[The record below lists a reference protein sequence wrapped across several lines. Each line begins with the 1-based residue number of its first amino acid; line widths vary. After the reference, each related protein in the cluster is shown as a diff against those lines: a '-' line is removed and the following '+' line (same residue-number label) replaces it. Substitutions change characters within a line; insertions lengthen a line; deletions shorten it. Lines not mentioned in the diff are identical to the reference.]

1 MELLV
6 TFRHTQA
13 SQALKDHIR
22 DKIVKFDKYLIKPET
37 THVILNVEKDRHSV
51 EINMAEN
58 GHTFLAQSD
67 SHDMYAALDEALT
80 KLERQLKKYKEQ
92 IKEHKGHLPT
102 ARLT

>member
-6 TFRHTQA
+6 TFRHAQ
-13 SQALKDHIR
+13 SSNSLKDHIR
-22 DKIVKFDKYLIKPET
+22 DKIVKFDKYLIKPEI
-37 THVILNVEKDRHSV
+37 THVILNVENGRHCV

-58 GHTFLAQSD
+58 GHNFLAQSD
-67 SHDMYAALDEALT
+67 SHDMYVALDEALA

-92 IKEHKGHLPT
+92 IKQHKGHLPT